1 MPNYNSKTPLEET
14 FDKSN
19 IFSKVDNSNTE
30 LSFTQPERTIP
41 AEVIPSTPT
50 KEKKKQTP
58 QIIDNLPP
66 ENVQLTSI
74 ENTSGTHVVINAQ
87 SNKYE
92 QLGYLKAKI
101 KADVILTN
109 VISTAGQKD
118 NNIVTVKIEGDLP

>member
-41 AEVIPSTPT
+41 AEVVPTTSTT
-50 KEKKKQTP
+50 SKEKKKPP

-66 ENVQLTSI
+66 ENVQLTDLSGVI
-74 ENTSGTHVVINAQ
+74 TPENVQ
-87 SNKYE
+87 
-92 QLGYLKAKI
+92 
-101 KADVILTN
+101 D
-109 VISTAGQKD
+109 ISDTPL
-118 NNIVTVKIEGDLP
+118 V

>member
-41 AEVIPSTPT
+41 DEVVPTTSTT
-50 KEKKKQTP
+50 STTSKEKKK

-66 ENVQLTSI
+66 ENVQLTDLSGVI
-74 ENTSGTHVVINAQ
+74 TPENVQ
-87 SNKYE
+87 
-92 QLGYLKAKI
+92 
-101 KADVILTN
+101 D
-109 VISTAGQKD
+109 ISDTPL
-118 NNIVTVKIEGDLP
+118 V

>member
-41 AEVIPSTPT
+41 AEVVPT
-50 KEKKKQTP
+50 LTTSKEKKK

-66 ENVQLTSI
+66 ENVQLTDLSGVATP
-74 ENTSGTHVVINAQ
+74 ENVQ
-87 SNKYE
+87 
-92 QLGYLKAKI
+92 
-101 KADVILTN
+101 D
-109 VISTAGQKD
+109 ISDTPL
-118 NNIVTVKIEGDLP
+118 V

>member
-50 KEKKKQTP
+50 KEKKKQ
-58 QIIDNLPP
+58 IIDNLPP
-66 ENVQLTSI
+66 ENVQLTDLSGVI
-74 ENTSGTHVVINAQ
+74 TPENIQ
-87 SNKYE
+87 
-92 QLGYLKAKI
+92 
-101 KADVILTN
+101 D
-109 VISTAGQKD
+109 ISDTPL
-118 NNIVTVKIEGDLP
+118 V

>member
-41 AEVIPSTPT
+41 DGVVPTTPT
-50 KEKKKQTP
+50 TSKEKKKQTP

-66 ENVQLTSI
+66 ENVQLTDLSGVATP
-74 ENTSGTHVVINAQ
+74 ENVQ
-87 SNKYE
+87 
-92 QLGYLKAKI
+92 
-101 KADVILTN
+101 D
-109 VISTAGQKD
+109 ISDTPL
-118 NNIVTVKIEGDLP
+118 V

>member
-41 AEVIPSTPT
+41 DEVVPSTTTTPIT
-50 KEKKKQTP
+50 SKEKKK

-66 ENVQLTSI
+66 ENVQLTDLSGVATP
-74 ENTSGTHVVINAQ
+74 ENVQ
-87 SNKYE
+87 
-92 QLGYLKAKI
+92 
-101 KADVILTN
+101 D
-109 VISTAGQKD
+109 ISDTPL
-118 NNIVTVKIEGDLP
+118 V

>member
-41 AEVIPSTPT
+41 DEVVPT
-50 KEKKKQTP
+50 TTTSKEKKK

-66 ENVQLTSI
+66 ENVQLTDLSGVATP
-74 ENTSGTHVVINAQ
+74 ENVQ
-87 SNKYE
+87 
-92 QLGYLKAKI
+92 
-101 KADVILTN
+101 D
-109 VISTAGQKD
+109 ISDTPL
-118 NNIVTVKIEGDLP
+118 V

>member
-41 AEVIPSTPT
+41 DEVVPTPT
-50 KEKKKQTP
+50 TSKEKKKQP

-66 ENVQLTSI
+66 ENVQLTDLSGVVTP
-74 ENTSGTHVVINAQ
+74 ENVQ
-87 SNKYE
+87 
-92 QLGYLKAKI
+92 
-101 KADVILTN
+101 D
-109 VISTAGQKD
+109 ISDTPL
-118 NNIVTVKIEGDLP
+118 V

>member
-41 AEVIPSTPT
+41 AEAIPSTST
-50 KEKKKQTP
+50 KEKKK

-66 ENVQLTSI
+66 ENVQLTDLSGVVTP
-74 ENTSGTHVVINAQ
+74 ENVQ
-87 SNKYE
+87 
-92 QLGYLKAKI
+92 
-101 KADVILTN
+101 D
-109 VISTAGQKD
+109 ISDTPL
-118 NNIVTVKIEGDLP
+118 V

>member
-41 AEVIPSTPT
+41 AEVVPTTTSTPTT
-50 KEKKKQTP
+50 KEKKK

-66 ENVQLTSI
+66 ENVQLTDLSGVVTP
-74 ENTSGTHVVINAQ
+74 ENVQ
-87 SNKYE
+87 
-92 QLGYLKAKI
+92 
-101 KADVILTN
+101 D
-109 VISTAGQKD
+109 ISDTPL
-118 NNIVTVKIEGDLP
+118 V

>member
-41 AEVIPSTPT
+41 AEAIPSTST
-50 KEKKKQTP
+50 KEKKK

-66 ENVQLTSI
+66 ENVQLTDLSGVI
-74 ENTSGTHVVINAQ
+74 TPENVQ
-87 SNKYE
+87 
-92 QLGYLKAKI
+92 
-101 KADVILTN
+101 D
-109 VISTAGQKD
+109 ISDTPL
-118 NNIVTVKIEGDLP
+118 V

>member
-41 AEVIPSTPT
+41 DEVVPNTTTTS
-50 KEKKKQTP
+50 KEKKK

-66 ENVQLTSI
+66 ENVQLTDLSGVATP
-74 ENTSGTHVVINAQ
+74 ENVQ
-87 SNKYE
+87 
-92 QLGYLKAKI
+92 
-101 KADVILTN
+101 D
-109 VISTAGQKD
+109 ISDTPL
-118 NNIVTVKIEGDLP
+118 V

>member
-41 AEVIPSTPT
+41 DEVVPTTSTT
-50 KEKKKQTP
+50 SKEKKKTP

-66 ENVQLTSI
+66 ENVQLTDLSGVATP
-74 ENTSGTHVVINAQ
+74 ENIQ
-87 SNKYE
+87 
-92 QLGYLKAKI
+92 
-101 KADVILTN
+101 D
-109 VISTAGQKD
+109 ISDTPL
-118 NNIVTVKIEGDLP
+118 V

>member
-41 AEVIPSTPT
+41 AEVVPSTPT
-50 KEKKKQTP
+50 KEKKK

-66 ENVQLTSI
+66 ENVQLTDLSGVVTP
-74 ENTSGTHVVINAQ
+74 ENVQ
-87 SNKYE
+87 
-92 QLGYLKAKI
+92 
-101 KADVILTN
+101 D
-109 VISTAGQKD
+109 ISDTPL
-118 NNIVTVKIEGDLP
+118 V

>member
-41 AEVIPSTPT
+41 DEVVPNPT
-50 KEKKKQTP
+50 TSKEKKK

-66 ENVQLTSI
+66 ENVQLTDLSGVATP
-74 ENTSGTHVVINAQ
+74 ENVQ
-87 SNKYE
+87 
-92 QLGYLKAKI
+92 
-101 KADVILTN
+101 D
-109 VISTAGQKD
+109 ISDTPL
-118 NNIVTVKIEGDLP
+118 V

>member
-41 AEVIPSTPT
+41 AEVVPSTSST
-50 KEKKKQTP
+50 KEKKK

-66 ENVQLTSI
+66 ENVQLTDLSGVI
-74 ENTSGTHVVINAQ
+74 TPENVQ
-87 SNKYE
+87 
-92 QLGYLKAKI
+92 
-101 KADVILTN
+101 D
-109 VISTAGQKD
+109 ISDTPL
-118 NNIVTVKIEGDLP
+118 V

>member
-41 AEVIPSTPT
+41 DEVVPTTSTAST
-50 KEKKKQTP
+50 TSKEKKK

-66 ENVQLTSI
+66 ENVQLTDLSGVATP
-74 ENTSGTHVVINAQ
+74 ENVQ
-87 SNKYE
+87 
-92 QLGYLKAKI
+92 
-101 KADVILTN
+101 D
-109 VISTAGQKD
+109 ISDTPL
-118 NNIVTVKIEGDLP
+118 V

>member
-41 AEVIPSTPT
+41 VDVIPSTTTST
-50 KEKKKQTP
+50 KEKKK

-66 ENVQLTSI
+66 ENVQLTDLSGVI
-74 ENTSGTHVVINAQ
+74 TPENVQ
-87 SNKYE
+87 
-92 QLGYLKAKI
+92 
-101 KADVILTN
+101 D
-109 VISTAGQKD
+109 ISDTPL
-118 NNIVTVKIEGDLP
+118 V

>member
-41 AEVIPSTPT
+41 AEVVPTTPT
-50 KEKKKQTP
+50 SKEKKKQP

-66 ENVQLTSI
+66 ENVQLTDLSGVVTP
-74 ENTSGTHVVINAQ
+74 ENVQ
-87 SNKYE
+87 
-92 QLGYLKAKI
+92 
-101 KADVILTN
+101 D
-109 VISTAGQKD
+109 ISDTPL
-118 NNIVTVKIEGDLP
+118 V

>member
-41 AEVIPSTPT
+41 DEVVPT
-50 KEKKKQTP
+50 HTASKEKKK

-66 ENVQLTSI
+66 ENVQLTDLSGVATP
-74 ENTSGTHVVINAQ
+74 ENVQ
-87 SNKYE
+87 
-92 QLGYLKAKI
+92 
-101 KADVILTN
+101 D
-109 VISTAGQKD
+109 ISDTPL
-118 NNIVTVKIEGDLP
+118 V

>member
-41 AEVIPSTPT
+41 DEVVPNTTVTPT
-50 KEKKKQTP
+50 PTSKEKKK

-66 ENVQLTSI
+66 ENVQLTDLSGVATP
-74 ENTSGTHVVINAQ
+74 ENVQ
-87 SNKYE
+87 
-92 QLGYLKAKI
+92 
-101 KADVILTN
+101 D
-109 VISTAGQKD
+109 ISDTPL
-118 NNIVTVKIEGDLP
+118 V

>member
-41 AEVIPSTPT
+41 DEVVPNTTATS

-66 ENVQLTSI
+66 ENVQLTDLSGVATP
-74 ENTSGTHVVINAQ
+74 ENVQ
-87 SNKYE
+87 
-92 QLGYLKAKI
+92 
-101 KADVILTN
+101 D
-109 VISTAGQKD
+109 ISDTPL
-118 NNIVTVKIEGDLP
+118 V

>member
-41 AEVIPSTPT
+41 AEVVPTTSTT
-50 KEKKKQTP
+50 SKEKKK

-66 ENVQLTSI
+66 ENVQLTDLSGVATP
-74 ENTSGTHVVINAQ
+74 ENVQ
-87 SNKYE
+87 
-92 QLGYLKAKI
+92 
-101 KADVILTN
+101 D
-109 VISTAGQKD
+109 ISDTPL
-118 NNIVTVKIEGDLP
+118 V

>member
-41 AEVIPSTPT
+41 DEVVPNTTTTHTTS
-50 KEKKKQTP
+50 KEKKK

-66 ENVQLTSI
+66 ENVQLTDLSGVATP
-74 ENTSGTHVVINAQ
+74 ENVQ
-87 SNKYE
+87 
-92 QLGYLKAKI
+92 
-101 KADVILTN
+101 D
-109 VISTAGQKD
+109 ISDTPL
-118 NNIVTVKIEGDLP
+118 V

>member
-41 AEVIPSTPT
+41 DEVVPNTTATPIT
-50 KEKKKQTP
+50 SKEKKK

-66 ENVQLTSI
+66 ENVQLTDLSGVATP
-74 ENTSGTHVVINAQ
+74 ENVQ
-87 SNKYE
+87 
-92 QLGYLKAKI
+92 
-101 KADVILTN
+101 D
-109 VISTAGQKD
+109 ISDTPL
-118 NNIVTVKIEGDLP
+118 V

>member
-41 AEVIPSTPT
+41 DEVVPTTSTT
-50 KEKKKQTP
+50 SKEKKKTP

-66 ENVQLTSI
+66 ENVQLTDLSGVATP
-74 ENTSGTHVVINAQ
+74 ENVQ
-87 SNKYE
+87 
-92 QLGYLKAKI
+92 
-101 KADVILTN
+101 D
-109 VISTAGQKD
+109 ISDTPL
-118 NNIVTVKIEGDLP
+118 V

>member
-41 AEVIPSTPT
+41 AEAVPSTPT
-50 KEKKKQTP
+50 KEKKK

-66 ENVQLTSI
+66 ENVQLTDLSGVI
-74 ENTSGTHVVINAQ
+74 TPENVQ
-87 SNKYE
+87 
-92 QLGYLKAKI
+92 
-101 KADVILTN
+101 D
-109 VISTAGQKD
+109 ISDTPL
-118 NNIVTVKIEGDLP
+118 V

>member
-41 AEVIPSTPT
+41 DEVVPIPTTS
-50 KEKKKQTP
+50 KEKKK

-66 ENVQLTSI
+66 ENVQLTDLSGVATP
-74 ENTSGTHVVINAQ
+74 ENVQ
-87 SNKYE
+87 
-92 QLGYLKAKI
+92 
-101 KADVILTN
+101 D
-109 VISTAGQKD
+109 ISDTPL
-118 NNIVTVKIEGDLP
+118 V

>member
-41 AEVIPSTPT
+41 AEVVPATTSTTST
-50 KEKKKQTP
+50 KEKKKQP

-66 ENVQLTSI
+66 ENVQLTDLSGVI
-74 ENTSGTHVVINAQ
+74 TPENVQ
-87 SNKYE
+87 
-92 QLGYLKAKI
+92 
-101 KADVILTN
+101 D
-109 VISTAGQKD
+109 ISDTPL
-118 NNIVTVKIEGDLP
+118 V

>member
-50 KEKKKQTP
+50 KEKKKQ
-58 QIIDNLPP
+58 IIDNLPP
-66 ENVQLTSI
+66 ENVQLTDLSGVI
-74 ENTSGTHVVINAQ
+74 TPENVQ
-87 SNKYE
+87 
-92 QLGYLKAKI
+92 
-101 KADVILTN
+101 D
-109 VISTAGQKD
+109 ISDTPL
-118 NNIVTVKIEGDLP
+118 V

>member
-41 AEVIPSTPT
+41 DEVVPSTST
-50 KEKKKQTP
+50 KEKKK

-66 ENVQLTSI
+66 ENVQLTDLSGVI
-74 ENTSGTHVVINAQ
+74 TPENVQ
-87 SNKYE
+87 
-92 QLGYLKAKI
+92 
-101 KADVILTN
+101 D
-109 VISTAGQKD
+109 ISDTPL
-118 NNIVTVKIEGDLP
+118 V

>member
-41 AEVIPSTPT
+41 AEVIPSTTSTST
-50 KEKKKQTP
+50 KEKKK

-66 ENVQLTSI
+66 ENVQLTDLSGVI
-74 ENTSGTHVVINAQ
+74 TPENVQ
-87 SNKYE
+87 
-92 QLGYLKAKI
+92 
-101 KADVILTN
+101 D
-109 VISTAGQKD
+109 ISDTPL
-118 NNIVTVKIEGDLP
+118 V

>member
-50 KEKKKQTP
+50 TKEKKK

-66 ENVQLTSI
+66 ENVQLTDLSGVVTP
-74 ENTSGTHVVINAQ
+74 ENVQ
-87 SNKYE
+87 
-92 QLGYLKAKI
+92 
-101 KADVILTN
+101 D
-109 VISTAGQKD
+109 ISDTPL
-118 NNIVTVKIEGDLP
+118 V

>member
-41 AEVIPSTPT
+41 DEVVPT
-50 KEKKKQTP
+50 HTASKEKKK